1 MFDSSVHVDLKRAL
15 VGGALAAGVTAL
27 GMWLS
32 GRASGASVDAL
43 LRDFIPN
50 AQAFSDTVV
59 LASATILALMLTL
72 LGMSSGGDS
81 QLKAAHYLR
90 IRQIALADT
99 IVFVAAM
106 TIGLLLN
113 VPLNESS
120 KLDGGL
126 EWIVYYG
133 ALGTSALLGGALVAI
148 VLMIYNTVTDVIQVL
163 ALDKEEHPLYADASG
178 DGISDDADPVEEKA
192 EAEKAEMS

>member
-1 MFDSSVHVDLKRAL
+1 MFDSSVHVDLKRA
-15 VGGALAAGVTAL
+15 VAGGGLAAGVTAF

-50 AQAFSDTVV
+50 AQAFTDTVI

-72 LGMSSGGDS
+72 LGMSSGGES

-90 IRQIALADT
+90 IRQIALGDT

-106 TIGLLLN
+106 TVGLLLN

-120 KLDGGL
+120 KLEQGL
-126 EWIVYYG
+126 EWVVYYG
-133 ALGTSALLGGALVAI
+133 ALSTSALLGGALVAI
-148 VLMIYNTVTDVIQVL
+148 VMMIYNTVSDVIQVL
-163 ALDKEEHPLYADASG
+163 ALDKEEHPLYDDGSTDASG
-178 DGISDDADPVEEKA
+178 DDPVEEKA
-192 EAEKAEMS
+192 KSEEAEAGNA